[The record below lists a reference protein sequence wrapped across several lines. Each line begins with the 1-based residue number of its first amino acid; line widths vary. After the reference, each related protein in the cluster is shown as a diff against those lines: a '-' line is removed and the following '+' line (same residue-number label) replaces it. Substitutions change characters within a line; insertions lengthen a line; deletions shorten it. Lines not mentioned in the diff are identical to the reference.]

1 LPLEICLS
9 KIDVG
14 AAGSYPDTTI
24 ISLQHSSRWPA
35 LGVLGNHRAIKQ
47 KRVPKRDIRFR
58 KPDTMQP
65 AIGLRQFTNAYICT
79 SGRHQIDDRIEG
91 VGVINKFDLYAERAS
106 DLLCQV
112 NLGAGERSVATAN
125 VKCRKIKSR
134 HRDPQNLRIND
145 RLQVMN
151 AVSRRSF
158 LPIAWPRYERGKD
171 SKAGT
176 AE

>member
-1 LPLEICLS
+1 
-9 KIDVG
+9 
-14 AAGSYPDTTI
+14 
-24 ISLQHSSRWPA
+24 
-35 LGVLGNHRAIKQ
+35 
-47 KRVPKRDIRFR
+47 
-58 KPDTMQP
+58 MQP

-91 VGVINKFDLYAERAS
+91 VGVIDEFDLYAERAS

-112 NLGAGERSVATAN
+112 NLRAGERSVAMAN

-151 AVSRRSF
+151 AAAWRSF
-158 LPIAWPRYERGKD
+158 LPFAWPRYERGKD